1 MRLMGHALL
10 GALFCLA
17 SGLASA
23 EGLQW
28 VAKDAR
34 GTPVV
39 AGGSD
44 ASPFHVCRVALDG
57 GATVLGK
64 FWTGGDRGGECRYAA
79 GGREQGAANFEMLVE
94 TDVEAS
100 YAWVPGHAMGYPQR
114 AVIGGSAADGERLLV
129 CAAVDPADG
138 SVHPGYI
145 HDENCVYGHAGA
157 QFVADNYLVL
167 ATNDASMATTE
178 EAQPALQGFDPGAI
192 LAGAGVAALCAKKE
206 GACLRTLPDSF

>member
-1 MRLMGHALL
+1 MRLMGHTLL

-39 AGGSD
+39 AGGS
-44 ASPFHVCRVALDG
+44 AATPFHVCRVTLDG
-57 GATVLGK
+57 GVAVPGR

-79 GGREQGAANFEMLVE
+79 DGLEQGTTSFEMLVE
-94 TDVEAS
+94 TDTEAS

-114 AVIGGSAADGERLLV
+114 SVIGGSAADGERLLV

-145 HDENCVYGHAGA
+145 HDENCVYGDAGA
-157 QFVADNYLVL
+157 QRVADNYLVL
-167 ATNDASMATTE
+167 VTNDASMATTE
-178 EAQPALQGFDPGAI
+178 EMQPAQQGFDPGAI
-192 LAGAGVAALCAKKE
+192 LAGAGVAALCAQKE
-206 GACLRTLPDSF
+206 GACMRTLPANF